1 MNATDDN
8 TTGTTRRG
16 SGRPARRRQ
25 QNGDLSAAPM
35 VAGST
40 LASAFRPLDDAAVSR
55 IHRAALDILET
66 IGVASPTPRVLEASL
81 QRGCT
86 QTAEG
91 RLLFPRGLVEDC
103 LATAAR
109 SFVVHGRDP
118 RYDFE
123 AVSGRVN
130 FCTGG
135 AAVTM
140 LDPGTRTYR
149 PSTLRDLY
157 DLARLCD
164 VLENI
169 QWVTRPVVATDV
181 ADPFALDANT
191 VYACAAGTSKH
202 IATSFSQ
209 GSHVADILPMLDLLA
224 GGEGRFAQR
233 PFCTVHAT
241 TIVSPLTF
249 APDSLDVACAAID
262 IGMPIQCQTG
272 PQSGATAP
280 AALAGTL
287 AQICAEGLASLSVI
301 NLLRPGHSVVLG
313 NWPFVSDLRTGAFSG
328 GGGEQALLGAACGQ
342 MATFYGIPGGGGAG
356 MTDSKLPDA
365 QAGFEKGIT
374 LTLAALSGCGFVYE
388 SAGMLASLLGCS
400 FEAMVIDDDMLSTI
414 RRIARG
420 IEVSDDTLSVDL
432 IARTVNGEGHYLGAE
447 QTLALME
454 SEYTYP
460 RLADRRSPADW
471 ADAGAADIRER
482 AAERARDILGRHRPQ
497 YIAPEADQAIR
508 AAYAIHLEPDIAAET
523 QP

>member
-1 MNATDDN
+1 MTNATDDVG
-8 TTGTTRRG
+8 TGASRRG
-16 SGRPARRRQ
+16 GGRTARRRPQ
-25 QNGDLSAAPM
+25 GGDPAAVPM
-35 VAGST
+35 VAGSA
-40 LASAFRPLDDAAVSR
+40 LARPFRPLDDDAVAR
-55 IHRAALDILET
+55 IHRAALEILAT
-66 IGVASPTPRVLEASL
+66 IGVAAATPRVLEAAL
-81 QRGCT
+81 HRGCT
-86 QTAEG
+86 LSPTG
-91 RLLFPRGLVEDC
+91 RLLFPRALVEDC
-103 LATAAR
+103 LAGAAR
-109 SFVVHGRDP
+109 RFVVHGRDP
-118 RYDFE
+118 RHDFE
-123 AVSGRVN
+123 AVTGRVN

-191 VYACAAGTSKH
+191 VYACAAGTAKH

-209 GSHVADILPMLDLLA
+209 GSHVTDILPMLDHLA
-224 GGEGRFAQR
+224 GGEGRFAAR

-287 AQICAEGLASLSVI
+287 AQICAEGLASLTVI
-301 NLLRPGHSVVLG
+301 NLLRPGHPVVLG

-374 LTLAALSGCGFVYE
+374 LALAALSGGGFIYE

-400 FEAMVIDDDMLSTI
+400 FESMVIDDDMLSNI

-420 IEVSDDTLSVDL
+420 IEVSDETLSVDL
-432 IARTVNGEGHYLGAE
+432 IASTVEGEGHYLGAP

-471 ADAGAADIRER
+471 ADAGSPDIRER
-482 AAERARDILGRHRPQ
+482 AAERVRDILGRHHPQ
-497 YIAPEADQAIR
+497 HITPAADHAIR
-508 AAYAIHLEPDIAAET
+508 AAYPIHLDLGTENLP
-523 QP
+523 